1 MNEKQKI
8 TQMNRLEKFSVA
20 VSITLSCASLL
31 LALHTLK
38 NSPKKKRVC
47 LPRRIILIRHGE
59 SEGNVKED
67 TYQSTPDP
75 LVPLSEEGRKQCEE
89 LGKRLRD
96 KIGTSPV
103 WVYVSCFEYKF
114 NHDTQSNGIKTVKFV
129 RKSKRDW
136 DDQFEV
142 FEARTS

>member
-1 MNEKQKI
+1 
-8 TQMNRLEKFSVA
+8 MNRLEKLSLA
-20 VSITLSCASLL
+20 ISITLSCASLL
-31 LALHTLK
+31 LAWHTLR
-38 NSPKKKRVC
+38 NLPEKKRIC

-75 LVPLSEEGRKQCEE
+75 LVPLSEQGRKQSEE

-103 WVYVSCFEYKF
+103 WVYVSFHHISFTLLHKLTTNDF
-114 NHDTQSNGIKTVKFV
+114 
-129 RKSKRDW
+129 
-136 DDQFEV
+136 
-142 FEARTS
+142 